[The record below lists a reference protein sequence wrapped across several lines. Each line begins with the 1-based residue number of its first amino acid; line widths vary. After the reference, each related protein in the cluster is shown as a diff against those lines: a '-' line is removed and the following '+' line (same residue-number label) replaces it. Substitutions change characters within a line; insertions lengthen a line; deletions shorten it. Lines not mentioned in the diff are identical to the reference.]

1 MPKVSIII
9 PTYNRSPFLGS
20 AIESAVNQR
29 FEDFE
34 IIVVDDN
41 STDNSEEAVRSF
53 RDKRI
58 RYIRHEKNM
67 GVSAARNTA
76 IRASK
81 GEYIAFLDDDD
92 EWLPDKLHSQVELMD
107 KSPANVCV
115 VYSNRLVKDKLSDRI
130 ISANPRAEKLSG
142 NILYQLAIGNPIH
155 TSTVLVRK
163 RCLEEVGLFDE
174 TISYMEDR
182 DLWMRLSIEWDFEYI
197 DEVLVYKYAHKE
209 DSLSENI
216 KSITEGRETMLE
228 RYDYLFKGNRK
239 ICGKLYLSQGVCY
252 CRLNNMK
259 KGREKIVR
267 AILLY
272 PYNLSCYTHFFCSL
286 LGADIYGRI
295 KKIAPFKH

>member
-1 MPKVSIII
+1 MPKVSTVI
-9 PTYNRSPFLGS
+9 PTYNRSAFLGS
-20 AIESAVNQR
+20 AIESALNQR

-34 IIVVDDN
+34 IIVADD
-41 STDNSEEAVRSF
+41 SSMDNNKEVVRSF
-53 RDKRI
+53 KDKRI

-92 EWLPDKLHSQVELMD
+92 EWLPDKLHKQVELMD
-107 KSPANVCV
+107 RSPENVCGI
-115 VYSNRLVKDKLSDRI
+115 YSNRLVIDKLSNRI

-142 NILYQLAIGNPIH
+142 NLLYQLAIGNPIH

-163 RCLEEVGLFDE
+163 GCLEKVGLFDE

-182 DLWMRLSIEWDFEYI
+182 DLWIRLSIEWDFEYV
-197 DEVLVYKYAHKE
+197 DEVLVYKYSHQE
-209 DSLSENI
+209 DSLCENI

-228 RYDYLFKGNRK
+228 RYDYLFKQNRK

-272 PYNLSCYTHFFCSL
+272 PYNINCYTHFFCSL
-286 LGADIYGRI
+286 LGSHIYGRI
-295 KKIAPFKH
+295 RKLAPFKH